1 MRFNFISLSNTV
13 FYGVNHLSQQMVAQL
28 DLALKAWLLDA
39 PYVSQVH
46 ARLRREHAAETPD
59 AKSDDLMSSK
69 DSFCSEASC
78 SVSVVKKLESLMEW
92 LSVVKYRYFPN
103 KTMNTGGVCFQ
114 LCC

>member
-1 MRFNFISLSNTV
+1 M
-13 FYGVNHLSQQMVAQL
+13 
-28 DLALKAWLLDA
+28 DA

-78 SVSVVKKLESLMEW
+78 SVSVVKKLESLME
-92 LSVVKYRYFPN
+92 
-103 KTMNTGGVCFQ
+103 
-114 LCC
+114 